1 MDYYDSP
8 GLIAGVENVGAAQM
22 VYSRLLAAESARVP
36 ISDEQ
41 PAPPL
46 WAVSDPV
53 GAPDEEPW
61 PEVDQVGEPRI
72 LVIDWDADFR
82 ALAVRLLRWGGYA
95 EVRGIQDAQFPAA
108 VAEYRPQLI
117 LLGCYR
123 RHADHSLLMLRQ
135 LRAQPSTRG
144 AAVILCVTDPTL
156 GEEMVRSDPLQRC
169 AVIHK
174 PFQIEVFLDLVQA
187 QFERL
192 APPRPA
198 LSASAASKGFP

>member
-1 MDYYDSP
+1 MDYYNSA

-22 VYSRLLAAESARVP
+22 AVGHLLVAEAAQLPLSG
-36 ISDEQ
+36 EQ
-41 PAPPL
+41 L
-46 WAVSDPV
+46 WGVSEPV
-53 GAPDEEPW
+53 GAPDGQPW
-61 PEVDQVGEPRI
+61 PEVDHAGGPQI

-95 EVRGIQDAQFPAA
+95 EVHGIPDAQLPAA
-108 VAEYRPQLI
+108 AIECRPQLI

-123 RHADHSLLMLRQ
+123 RQADHSLLMLRQ

-156 GEEMVRSDPLQRC
+156 GEELVRSDPLQRC

-192 APPRPA
+192 APTRPA
-198 LSASAASKGFP
+198 GRAGALPKGTP